1 MERVDG
7 AVKLEFAYDY
17 MGRRISKKV
26 YNKDAANNYQLNT
39 NNSFIYDGY
48 KQVVAIDQTAN
59 VKTCTYW
66 VGEQIVATK
75 SASLATADLAPLY
88 FYLTDAN
95 KNVCALVSESG
106 EVVAK
111 YDYTPFGK
119 LVNTF
124 NNPNSAFRNPFFF
137 SSEYYDAETGI

>member
-1 MERVDG
+1 
-7 AVKLEFAYDY
+7 
-17 MGRRISKKV
+17 
-26 YNKDAANNYQLNT
+26 
-39 NNSFIYDGY
+39 
-48 KQVVAIDQTAN
+48 
-59 VKTCTYW
+59 
-66 VGEQIVATK
+66 
-75 SASLATADLAPLY
+75 LATADLAPLY

-124 NNPNSAFRNPFFF
+124 NSPNSAFSNPFLF
-137 SSEYYDAETGI
+137 SSEYYDEETGI